1 MLVESIL
8 ESSDSKFGCTNIP
21 PVPFYRR

>member
-1 MLVESIL
+1 MLVKSIL